1 MNATKNKILEV
12 SLDLFSRRGYSAV
25 SIRDICKE
33 VGIKESSVYY
43 HFKNKQAI
51 FDELLSHFQDISTK
65 MMEQLDQEVAKGFSI
80 SNDNFYDNVCC
91 YFFEKYFLDDY
102 CNKVMRLLL
111 IEQLCN
117 EEVQAIYDTWMF
129 KEPLAFQ
136 SKVFSLLM
144 KLEYIKNCD
153 SHYLAVRYYAPIFFF
168 AQRWLF
174 SGNLSEVRK
183 NDFLINAYKHTQM
196 FFAELEKK

>member
-1 MNATKNKILEV
+1 MNATKNEILKV

-51 FDELLSHFQDISTK
+51 FDELLSHFQDTSTK
-65 MMEQLDQEVAKGFSI
+65 MMNQLDIEVAKGFSI
-80 SNDNFYDNVCC
+80 SGDSFYDNVCC
-91 YFFEKYFLDDY
+91 SFFEKYFLDDD

-111 IEQLCN
+111 IEQSCN
-117 EEVQAIYDTWMF
+117 EEVQTIYDTWMF
-129 KEPLAFQ
+129 KEPLRFQ

-144 KLEYIKNCD
+144 EMAYIKDCD
-153 SHYLAVRYYAPIFFF
+153 SHYMAVQYYAPIFFF

-174 SGNLSEVRK
+174 SGTLSEDRK
-183 NDFLINAYKHTQM
+183 KNFLVNAYKHTQI
-196 FFAELEKK
+196 FFSEMEKN

>member
-1 MNATKNKILEV
+1 MNDTRNKILKI
-12 SLDLFSRRGYSAV
+12 SLDLFSKRGYSAV

-51 FDELLSHFQDISTK
+51 FDELLSHFQDISIE
-65 MMEQLDQEVAKGFSI
+65 MMEQLDKEVTKGFSI
-80 SNDNFYDNVCC
+80 SGDNFYDNVCC
-91 YFFEKYFLDDY
+91 SFFEKYFLDDY
-102 CNKVMRLLL
+102 CNKVIRLLL

-117 EEVQAIYDTWMF
+117 EEVRIVYDTWMF

-144 KLEYIKNCD
+144 EMAYIKDCD
-153 SHYLAVRYYAPIFFF
+153 SHYMAVKYYAPIFFF

-174 SGNLSEVRK
+174 SGTLSEDRK
-183 NDFLINAYKHTQM
+183 KDFLVNAYKHTKT
-196 FFAELEKK
+196 FFAEMEKN